1 MRPKRYLRIEFKH
14 TGHDCPPDCQ
24 HLDRIFRL
32 PGETS
37 PNLAP
42 IPRLRNLVALGS
54 SVVSFLPSPL
64 PSMAIVSG
72 RHVASRS
79 CRNVVGRTSGS
90 SVAGAFVDDDERVAI
105 IELDWPGG
113 ACLSHCCKP
122 TEGAKP
128 PTAWSSLT
136 FQAGPHR
143 KPRVLRGAEE
153 LGGVVVI
160 RSQDE
165 DHWL

>member
-54 SVVSFLPSPL
+54 SVVSFLPLPL
-64 PSMAIVSG
+64 PPMDGPA
-72 RHVASRS
+72 
-79 CRNVVGRTSGS
+79 VVGCHLWAADDELA
-90 SVAGAFVDDDERVAI
+90 VAGGVLDSYVLALGDGAPSPTMGTGAEPTVTLLEI
-105 IELDWPGG
+105 IS
-113 ACLSHCCKP
+113 CLSWFGSAGDVS
-122 TEGAKP
+122 EGSA
-128 PTAWSSLT
+128 AWGRRLCVARLA
-136 FQAGPHR
+136 FWVA
-143 KPRVLRGAEE
+143 
-153 LGGVVVI
+153 
-160 RSQDE
+160 
-165 DHWL
+165 